1 MAAEAI
7 GFDVELE
14 VLYPVLCFFS
24 SFGVELV
31 EFLRLNRSSG

>member
-7 GFDVELE
+7 GFYVELE
-14 VLYPVLCFFS
+14 VLYPVLCFS